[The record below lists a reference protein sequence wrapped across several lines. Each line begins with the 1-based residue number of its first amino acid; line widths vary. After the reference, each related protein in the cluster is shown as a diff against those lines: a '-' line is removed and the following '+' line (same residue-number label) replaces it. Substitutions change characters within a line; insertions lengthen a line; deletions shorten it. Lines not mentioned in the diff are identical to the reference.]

1 MNRSVDLGEAD
12 PRSYVRL
19 AARIRKQIMSGDLL
33 SGRPVPSI
41 TTLSQE
47 LGHARQTCGK
57 AMQLLEG
64 EGLLTRIPGHGYFD
78 AHLKR
83 DVAPGDIVWRRGQR
97 PGRRSRSVSRRSPG
111 GVLSSAARGAIDAVR
126 RLRVRR
132 RSAARTG
139 GAWPR
144 A

>member
-19 AARIRKQIMSGDLL
+19 AARIRKQIMSGDLV

-47 LGHARQTCGK
+47 HGHARQTCGK

-64 EGLLTRIPGHGYFD
+64 EGLLTRIPGHGYYVT
-78 AHLKR
+78 R
-83 DVAPGDIVWRRGQR
+83 NPVAGKE
-97 PGRRSRSVSRRSPG
+97 
-111 GVLSSAARGAIDAVR
+111 
-126 RLRVRR
+126 
-132 RSAARTG
+132 
-139 GAWPR
+139 
-144 A
+144 

>member
-1 MNRSVDLGEAD
+1 MPMNRSVDPGEAD

-19 AARIRKQIMSGDLL
+19 AACIRKQIMSGDLV

-64 EGLLTRIPGHGYFD
+64 EGLLTRIPGHGYYVTRNPVVD
-78 AHLKR
+78 K
-83 DVAPGDIVWRRGQR
+83 D
-97 PGRRSRSVSRRSPG
+97 
-111 GVLSSAARGAIDAVR
+111 
-126 RLRVRR
+126 
-132 RSAARTG
+132 
-139 GAWPR
+139 
-144 A
+144 